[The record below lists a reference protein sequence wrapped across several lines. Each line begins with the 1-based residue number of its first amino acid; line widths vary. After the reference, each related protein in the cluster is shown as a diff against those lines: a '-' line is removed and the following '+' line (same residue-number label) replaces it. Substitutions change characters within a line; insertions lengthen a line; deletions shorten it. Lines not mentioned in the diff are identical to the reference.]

1 MKDLL
6 RISLSKGSCVL
17 LIHFL
22 VFAYKFPLI
31 KWHLVKTLYIGAMV
45 PKHEKQSYNEGLRE
59 KRIPILLTL
68 KNCLM
73 PSIILKASKMSPT
86 KVKFSS
92 QAYPSNKPL
101 GNWTRD
107 LVLRVEQFAKWATT
121 AHQPVIFWMSGFT
134 FPTGF
139 LTAVLQTCARQNNIS
154 VDSLSWEFVVST
166 VDDSNIT
173 QQPKVNLVS
182 CWGRGRGPFEEL
194 SASKFHEWFCA

>member
-1 MKDLL
+1 MN
-6 RISLSKGSCVL
+6 VL
-17 LIHFL
+17 
-22 VFAYKFPLI
+22 P
-31 KWHLVKTLYIGAMV
+31 
-45 PKHEKQSYNEGLRE
+45 
-59 KRIPILLTL
+59 
-68 KNCLM
+68 
-73 PSIILKASKMSPT
+73 
-86 KVKFSS
+86 

-139 LTAVLQTCARQNNIS
+139 LTAVLQTCARQNNVS

-173 QQPKVNLVS
+173 QQPKVSVGYVAPVS
-182 CWGRGRGPFEEL
+182 FRIKWTRL
-194 SASKFHEWFCA
+194 